1 MAETGSYIGTEL
13 EVFAEAPRWKRYW
26 SGHVARYL
34 RGDVLEVGAGIG
46 SNARVLR
53 GAGQGRWVCLEP
65 DRALAARITEA
76 VRSGQIEPPCDVL
89 SGTVADLA
97 AAPAFDAVLYLDVLE
112 HIEDDQGEVARAAR
126 LLRPGGVLVVL
137 APAWPWLVSEFDR
150 AIGHQRRYTRDALVR
165 LAPPGLVR
173 ERLIM
178 LDSLGLLASAANKL
192 LLRRSQPTLAHIRF
206 WDRILVGGSR
216 RMDPLLRYRLGR
228 SLLAVWRRP
237 RDGSPLDTVTP
248 ATTGS

>member
-1 MAETGSYIGTEL
+1 LAEPGSYIGSEL

-26 SGHVARYL
+26 SGHVAGYL

-65 DRALAARITEA
+65 DPALAARITEA
-76 VRSGQIEPPCDVL
+76 VRSRQIEPPCDVL
-89 SGTVADLA
+89 RGTVADLA

-112 HIEDDQGEVARAAR
+112 HIEDDKGEVARAAR

-150 AIGHQRRYTRDALVR
+150 AIGHRRRYTRDALVR

-178 LDSLGLLASAANKL
+178 LDSLGLLASAANRF
-192 LLRRSQPTLAHIRF
+192 LLRRSLPTLGNIRF

-216 RMDPLLRYRLGR
+216 WMDPLLRYRLGR

-237 RDGSPLDTVTP
+237 RDGSPLDAVAP
-248 ATTGS
+248 VQAGS

>member
-1 MAETGSYIGTEL
+1 MAETGSYVGSEL

-26 SGHVARYL
+26 SEHVVPYL
-34 RGDVLEVGAGIG
+34 LGDVLEVGAGIG
-46 SNARVLR
+46 SNTRVLR

-65 DRALAARITEA
+65 DGAMAARITEA
-76 VRSGQIEPPCDVL
+76 VRSGQIHAPCEVVR
-89 SGTVADLA
+89 GTVANLA

-112 HIEDDQGEVARAAR
+112 HIEDDHSEVARAAAF
-126 LLRPGGVLVVL
+126 LRPGGVLVVL

-150 AIGHQRRYTRDALVR
+150 AIGHQRRYTRKALVR

-173 ERLIM
+173 ERLVM

-192 LLRRSQPTLAHIRF
+192 LLRCSQPTLAHIRF
-206 WDRILVGGSR
+206 WDRILVRGSR

-237 RDGSPLDTVTP
+237 REG
-248 ATTGS
+248 